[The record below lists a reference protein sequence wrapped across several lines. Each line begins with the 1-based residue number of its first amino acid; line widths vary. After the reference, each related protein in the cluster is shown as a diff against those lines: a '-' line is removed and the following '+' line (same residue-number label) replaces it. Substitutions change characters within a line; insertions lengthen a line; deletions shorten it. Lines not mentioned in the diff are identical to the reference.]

1 MNIAI
6 LGCGTVGSGTV
17 KLLMKNEKEY
27 TAKAGEP
34 VVIKKLLERHPEK
47 ALALGVPAETIV
59 SSFDE
64 ILADD
69 SIETVVELIGGRTWA
84 YEYTKQCLKAGKNV
98 VTANKDM
105 LAEYLGELSALA
117 HANGAMLM
125 YEASVGGAIP
135 VIGSVSRSLAA
146 NRISRIYGIL
156 NGTTNYI
163 LTRMCEDAMPYEEAL
178 ADSQRLGYAE
188 ADPTND
194 VRGYDSARKLA
205 VLASLVF
212 GRSVHMADIGITG
225 IEGITRQ
232 DILDASA
239 EGKTIK
245 LVAEAYLEGEKLCAS
260 VKPVKLPLA
269 DPLASVNDCFNAVCF
284 IGDACGEIMLYG
296 RGAGSLPTASAVVGD
311 IIEICRRRHDVVPE
325 NPLWK

>member
-34 VVIKKLLERHPEK
+34 IVIKKLLERHPEK
-47 ALALGVPAETIV
+47 AAALGVPAETIV

-64 ILADD
+64 IMADD
-69 SIETVVELIGGRTWA
+69 SIETVVELIGGKTSA
-84 YEYTKQCLKAGKNV
+84 YEYTKQCLRAGRNV

-105 LAEYLGELSALA
+105 LAEYLGELTALA
-117 HANGAMLM
+117 HANHAMLM

-135 VIGSVSRSLAA
+135 VIGPVSRSLAA
-146 NRISRIYGIL
+146 SSISRIYGIL

-163 LTRMCEDAMPYEEAL
+163 LTRMAADGIPYGEAL
-178 ADSQRLGYAE
+178 RDSQKLGYAE

-212 GRSVHMADIGITG
+212 GVSVHMADIEIQG
-225 IEGITRQ
+225 IEDVSAQ
-232 DILDASA
+232 DMLDASA
-239 EGKTIK
+239 GGKTIK
-245 LVAEAYLEGEKLCAS
+245 LLADACMENGRLRAS
-260 VKPVKLPLA
+260 VKPVSLPLEH
-269 DPLASVNDCFNAVCF
+269 PLASVNDCFNAVCF